1 MGARLVK
8 YFIVSDIHSYYK
20 PLLKSLKA
28 AGFDKKN
35 PEHTLI
41 VCGDVFDRGD
51 ETLKVYKFLKS
62 IPKKRIVLI
71 RGNHESLYLDLL
83 DKSYPEEHDFSNGTV
98 WTFCQIVEE
107 GLETLYDL
115 RQGYRLVLARQFG
128 FVDKGMT
135 AYSVDL
141 WEKIQTQVKNS
152 EITKWLQ
159 GSQWLNFYELDKY
172 IFVHSFIPL
181 TWNDKY
187 YGKLEAR
194 YIYEGVTEAFLEKED
209 WRNAT
214 DEEWAK
220 ASWGCPYKFF
230 DAGLFDQEIKKDK
243 VLVCGHYRCSEFN
256 KHYLSEEDNHN
267 IYFGHNL
274 IAIDATT
281 ALSNQTNVLVI
292 DFDGNTQN

>member
-1 MGARLVK
+1 MK
-8 YFIVSDIHSYYK
+8 YFVVSDIHSFYK

-41 VCGDVFDRGD
+41 VCGDVFDRGS
-51 ETLKVYKFLKS
+51 ETLKVYRFLKS

-98 WTFCQIVEE
+98 HTFCQIAEE
-107 GLETLYDL
+107 GLDAAYDL
-115 RQGYRLVLARQFG
+115 ARGYNLMIAEQFG
-128 FVDKGMT
+128 FVSKEMIVN
-135 AYSVDL
+135 YVDL
-141 WEKIQTQVKNS
+141 WEHIQIKVKNS

-159 GSQWLNFYELDKY
+159 SSQWLNFYELDKY

-187 YGKLEAR
+187 YGGLEAR
-194 YIYEGVTEAFLEKED
+194 YIYEGVTEAFLEKEN
-209 WRNAT
+209 WREAT
-214 DEEWAK
+214 DEEWEK

-230 DAGLFDQEIKKDK
+230 DAGLFNQEIKNGKI
-243 VLVCGHYRCSEFN
+243 LVCGHYKCSAFN

-267 IYFGHNL
+267 IYFGQNL

-281 ALSNQTNVLVI
+281 GLSGQTNVLVI
-292 DFDGNTQN
+292 DNIQN

>member
-1 MGARLVK
+1 MK
-8 YFIVSDIHSYYK
+8 YFVVSDIHSYYK

-83 DKSYPEEHDFSNGTV
+83 DKSYPEEYDFSNGTV
-98 WTFCQIVEE
+98 HTFCQIAGE
-107 GLETLYDL
+107 GLDAAYDL
-115 RQGYRLVLARQFG
+115 ARGYNLMIAEQFG
-128 FVDKGMT
+128 FVNKEMVINYT
-135 AYSVDL
+135 DL
-141 WEKIQTQVKNS
+141 WEHIQIKVKNS
-152 EITKWLQ
+152 EVTKWLQ

-209 WRNAT
+209 WREAT
-214 DEEWAK
+214 DKEWAK

-230 DAGLFDQEIKKDK
+230 DAGLFNQEIKNGKI
-243 VLVCGHYRCSEFN
+243 LVCGHYKCSAFN
-256 KHYLSEEDNHN
+256 EHYLSEKDNHN
-267 IYFGHNL
+267 IYFGRNL

-281 ALSNQTNVLVI
+281 GLSGQTNVLVI
-292 DFDGNTQN
+292 DNIQN